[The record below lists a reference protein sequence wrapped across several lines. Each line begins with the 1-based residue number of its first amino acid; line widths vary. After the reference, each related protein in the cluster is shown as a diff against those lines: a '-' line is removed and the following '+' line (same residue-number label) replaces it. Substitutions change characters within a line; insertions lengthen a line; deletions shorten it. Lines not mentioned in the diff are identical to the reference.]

1 MNTRSMLG
9 YALVITATIIITLSV
24 VYSAYSYLLYGGIIL
39 GIIYY
44 LFYYSEVD
52 MMDVL
57 TTMTPLSAN
66 KMVVMSERTQSTLL
80 GTGSSTVMGFF
91 NIQQG
96 DRTTTYIDKLRPDE
110 FKPLFQVANN
120 WYFEISHGPNGY
132 KQTNARIRIR
142 TKDSSGI
149 IKDEI
154 MELQPLP
161 KQKWICIAVLRDGR
175 RFDVIYDNKIVSS
188 QRLQNYPVV
197 IGSPLSVGN
206 KGLMGS
212 VIHMI
217 ISGRRLTPTEVER
230 ERLKYVDTANM
241 VIESNLF
248 DISFP
253 NLSFS
258 LFGQC
263 PPGLPCDPVT
273 KPPRSNLLQWKT
285 PYA

>member
-1 MNTRSMLG
+1 MNTRSIVG
-9 YALVITATIIITLSV
+9 YALVIATTIVVTLSI
-24 VYSAYSYLLYGGIIL
+24 VYSEYTYMIYGGIMIGL
-39 GIIYY
+39 VYY
-44 LFYYSEVD
+44 LFYYSEED
-52 MMDVL
+52 LMDVL
-57 TTMTPLSAN
+57 PTMTPLSDN
-66 KMVVMSERTQSTLL
+66 KMIVMSERTQSTLL
-80 GTGSSTVMGFF
+80 GMGSSTVMGFF

-142 TKDSSGI
+142 TKDSSGK

-161 KQKWICIAVLRDGR
+161 KQKWVCIAVLRDGR

-188 QRLQNYPVV
+188 QRLENYPVV

-206 KGLMGS
+206 KGLSGS
-212 VIHMI
+212 VIHII
-217 ISGRRLTPTEVER
+217 ISGRRFTPTEVER

-248 DISFP
+248 DVSFP
-253 NLSFS
+253 NLR

-263 PPGLPCDPVT
+263 PPGLPCDPIT
-273 KPPRSNLLQWKT
+273 KPPPSNLLQWIT

>member
-1 MNTRSMLG
+1 MNTRSILG
-9 YALVITATIIITLSV
+9 YALVIATTIVITLSI
-24 VYSAYSYLLYGGIIL
+24 VYSTFTYLIYGGIMIGL
-39 GIIYY
+39 IYY
-44 LFYYSEVD
+44 VFYYSEENI
-52 MMDVL
+52 MDVL
-57 TTMTPLSAN
+57 TTMTPLSDN
-66 KMVVMSERTQSTLL
+66 KTIVMSERTQTTLL

-142 TKDSSGI
+142 TKDSSGT

-154 MELQPLP
+154 MELPPLP
-161 KQKWICIAVLRDGR
+161 KQKWVCIAVLRDGR

-206 KGLMGS
+206 KGLSGS
-212 VIHMI
+212 VIHVI
-217 ISGRRLTPTEVER
+217 ISGSRLTPTEVER
-230 ERLKYVDTANM
+230 ERLKYVDTTNM
-241 VIESNLF
+241 VIESNIF

-253 NLSFS
+253 NIR

-263 PPGLPCDPVT
+263 PPGLPCDPIT
-273 KPPRSNLLQWKT
+273 KPPRSNLLQWTT

>member
-1 MNTRSMLG
+1 MNTRSILG
-9 YALVITATIIITLSV
+9 YGLVIAATIVITLSI
-24 VYSAYSYLLYGGIIL
+24 VYSTYTYLIYGGIIIGL
-39 GIIYY
+39 IYY
-44 LFYYSEVD
+44 LFYYSEENI
-52 MMDVL
+52 MDVL

-66 KMVVMSERTQSTLL
+66 KTIVMSERTQTTLL

-96 DRTTTYIDKLRPDE
+96 DRTTTYIDKLQPDE
-110 FKPLFQVANN
+110 FKPLFQVVNN

-142 TKDSSGI
+142 TKDSSGA
-149 IKDEI
+149 IKNEL
-154 MELQPLP
+154 MELPPLP
-161 KQKWICIAVLRDGR
+161 KQKWVCIAVLRDGR

-206 KGLMGS
+206 KGLSGS
-212 VIHMI
+212 VIHVI
-217 ISGRRLTPTEVER
+217 ISGQRLTPTEVER
-230 ERLKYVDTANM
+230 ERLKYVDTTNM
-241 VIESNLF
+241 VIESNIF

-253 NLSFS
+253 NLR

-263 PPGLPCDPVT
+263 PPGLPCDPVS
-273 KPPRSNLLQWKT
+273 KPPRSNLLQWNT

>member
-24 VYSAYSYLLYGGIIL
+24 VYSTYSYLLYGGIIL
-39 GIIYY
+39 GLIYY

-66 KMVVMSERTQSTLL
+66 KMVVMSEQTQSTLL

-212 VIHMI
+212 MIHMI

-253 NLSFS
+253 SLSFS

-263 PPGLPCDPVT
+263 PPGLPCDPIT
-273 KPPRSNLLQWKT
+273 KPPRSNLLEWKT

>member
-1 MNTRSMLG
+1 MNTRSIVG
-9 YALVITATIIITLSV
+9 YGLVIVATIIITLSI
-24 VYSAYSYLLYGGIIL
+24 VYSTYTYLIYGGIIL
-39 GIIYY
+39 GLIYY
-44 LFYYSEVD
+44 LFYYSEVNI
-52 MMDVL
+52 MDVL
-57 TTMTPLSAN
+57 TTMTPLSDN
-66 KMVVMSERTQSTLL
+66 KIIVMSEQTQAMLL

-110 FKPLFQVANN
+110 YKPLFQVANN
-120 WYFEISHGPNGY
+120 WFFEISHGPNGY

-142 TKDSSGI
+142 TKDSSGT
-149 IKDEI
+149 IKDEV
-154 MELQPLP
+154 MELPPLP

-175 RFDVIYDNKIVSS
+175 RFDVIYDKQIVSS

-206 KGLMGS
+206 KGLSGS
-212 VIHMI
+212 VIHVI

-230 ERLKYVDTANM
+230 ERLKYVDTTNM
-241 VIESNLF
+241 IIESNIF
-248 DISFP
+248 NVSFP
-253 NLSFS
+253 NIS

-263 PPGLPCDPVT
+263 PPGLPCDPIT
-273 KPPRSNLLQWKT
+273 KPPPSNLLQWKT

>member
-9 YALVITATIIITLSV
+9 YALIITATIIITLSV
-24 VYSAYSYLLYGGIIL
+24 VYSKYSYLLYGGIIL
-39 GIIYY
+39 GLIYY

-66 KMVVMSERTQSTLL
+66 KMVVMSEQTQSTLL

-110 FKPLFQVANN
+110 FKPLFQIANN

-197 IGSPLSVGN
+197 IGSPLSVGD
-206 KGLMGS
+206 KGLSGS

-241 VIESNLF
+241 VIESNLI

-253 NLSFS
+253 HLSLS

-263 PPGLPCDPVT
+263 PPGLPCDPIT
-273 KPPRSNLLQWKT
+273 KPPRSNLLEWNT

>member
-1 MNTRSMLG
+1 MNTRSMIG
-9 YALVITATIIITLSV
+9 YALVIAATIIITLSV
-24 VYSAYSYLLYGGIIL
+24 VYSKYSYLLYGGIIL
-39 GIIYY
+39 GLIYY

-66 KMVVMSERTQSTLL
+66 KMVVMSEQTQSTLL

-142 TKDSSGI
+142 TKDSSGV

-197 IGSPLSVGN
+197 IGSPLSVGS

-253 NLSFS
+253 HLSFS

-263 PPGLPCDPVT
+263 PPGLPCDPIT
-273 KPPRSNLLQWKT
+273 KPPRSNLLEWKT

>member
-9 YALVITATIIITLSV
+9 YALIITATIIITLSV
-24 VYSAYSYLLYGGIIL
+24 VYSTYSYLIYGGIIL
-39 GIIYY
+39 GLIYY

-66 KMVVMSERTQSTLL
+66 KMIVMSEQTQSTLL

-197 IGSPLSVGN
+197 IGSPLSVGD
-206 KGLMGS
+206 KGLSGS

-241 VIESNLF
+241 VIESNLI

-253 NLSFS
+253 HLSLS

-263 PPGLPCDPVT
+263 PPGLPCDPIT
-273 KPPRSNLLQWKT
+273 KPPRSNLLEWNT

>member
-1 MNTRSMLG
+1 
-9 YALVITATIIITLSV
+9 
-24 VYSAYSYLLYGGIIL
+24 
-39 GIIYY
+39 
-44 LFYYSEVD
+44 

-57 TTMTPLSAN
+57 TTMTPLSEN
-66 KMVVMSERTQSTLL
+66 KMIVMSERTQSTLL

-142 TKDSSGI
+142 TKDSSGV

-188 QRLQNYPVV
+188 HRLQNYPVV
-197 IGSPLSVGN
+197 IGSPLSVGD
-206 KGLMGS
+206 KGLSGS
-212 VIHMI
+212 VIHVI
-217 ISGRRLTPTEVER
+217 IAGRRLTPTEVER

-241 VIESNLF
+241 IIESNLF

-253 NLSFS
+253 HLSLS

-263 PPGLPCDPVT
+263 PPGLPCDPIT
-273 KPPRSNLLQWKT
+273 KPPRSNLLEWKT